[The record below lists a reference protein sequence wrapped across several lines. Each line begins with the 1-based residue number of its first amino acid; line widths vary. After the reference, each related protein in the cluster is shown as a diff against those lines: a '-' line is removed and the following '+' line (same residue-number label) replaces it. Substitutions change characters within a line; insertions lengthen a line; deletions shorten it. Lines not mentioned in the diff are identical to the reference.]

1 MLDQHEAAETQN
13 RFGTS
18 YLQIQKDHAISHI
31 LGTLAEFN
39 TDLVFYGG
47 TGLARTFLASG
58 RLSEDID
65 LFTSDRIN
73 LNLELDLVPELIFQE
88 FPQAFWLT
96 KPSQISEPGKALLV
110 CQQGV
115 QIEVQVISTQRRGW
129 SEIPTALSQIQ
140 QRYSD
145 APRIK
150 LRVPTLDGFSAM
162 KLVAWFDRATSRDL
176 FDLEG
181 ITHLGPISNDARIL
195 AAELLGLTLTLGMLD
210 RRVVGHWRD
219 ELSHQTKLEITEEQ
233 ALARVLAW
241 WGE

>member
-1 MLDQHEAAETQN
+1 MLDLNEASVMQA

-31 LGTLAEFN
+31 LAALAEFN

-47 TGLARTFLASG
+47 TGLARTFLESG

-65 LFTSDRIN
+65 LFTPNRFE
-73 LNLELDLVPELIFQE
+73 LNLELDMVPELIFQE

-96 KPSQISEPGKALLV
+96 RPSQISEPGKALLV

-115 QIEVQVISTQRRGW
+115 QIEVQAISVHMRGW
-129 SEIPTALSQIQ
+129 KEIPVAPREIH

-145 APRIK
+145 VPKIE
-150 LRVPTLDGFSAM
+150 LTTPTLDGFSAM
-162 KLVAWFDRATSRDL
+162 KLAAWFDRGTSRDL

-181 ITHLGPISNDARIL
+181 LTRLGPVSSDTRELVAR
-195 AAELLGLTLTLGMLD
+195 LLGLNLTQGMID
-210 RRVVGHWRD
+210 RKVVGLWRD
-219 ELSHQTKLEITEEQ
+219 DLAHQTHLEITEGQ
-233 ALARVLAW
+233 AMVRVLEW
-241 WGE
+241 WGT